1 MFDLFKK
8 KPTQSQPVAQTGMPA
23 SAPGVPPIQP
33 GTQQMPG
40 NPPAPQ
46 MQQPVLQ
53 AGAASQIPQ
62 PIPQANGQP
71 QTMQQNPQPQAAAM
85 PKGATPQ
92 QSAAAQHATLE
103 ALRQGSVSLADVI
116 APASAEI
123 DFKHV
128 RVGDRFFR
136 TFFVADYPREVSPN
150 WLSIL
155 IDHKETMNI
164 SMFIYPIESK
174 DVLANLRRKIAEM
187 EATIDA
193 DHKAGLEPDP
203 KVQASLE
210 DAIALREELAR
221 GLERFFQFGLY
232 VTISADT
239 IPELNEK
246 SKQLQTLLASNML
259 LLKAA
264 TLQMEEGFK
273 TTMPYGSDKL
283 FVTRNMDTTSVA
295 STFPFTSYEIS
306 QPDGILYGV
315 NTLNNSLVIVDR
327 FSFENANEVVF
338 GKSGSGKSFLVKL
351 EVLRQMMFDAEILII
366 DPEDEYRT
374 LCDSLEGE
382 YIDFS
387 KTSAVKIN
395 PFALLSED
403 RTEAQ
408 LGIKILSL
416 HGLLKTMLGD
426 MTPTQEAILDR
437 SLVLVYKQKGITPDP
452 STYDKE
458 PPILEDLYK
467 TLLNMEEAE
476 AKELAFR
483 LEKFVKGGFAGLLN
497 AQTNYDIR
505 SQLTVFSIKQLEDS
519 LRPIAMHVILDFI
532 WSRVRNK
539 LKKRLLIVDEAW
551 YMMKYPDSASFLQG
565 IAKRARKYYLG
576 MTTLTQDIG
585 DFINNEYGKA
595 IVSNSS
601 IQILLKQGTAEV
613 EALAKTFFLSEGEKQ
628 FLLTAQVGEGLLFA
642 GQNHISAQF
651 IASQFEY
658 DLITSKP
665 QDLLNQQEQETPPSP
680 APSDEGMEEKLPDT
694 ITEALAESETPNVAP
709 QTQPV
714 QQNTPAPAPMPE
726 NTQQTPPPPLENTAA
741 IPQTEPVAAPLSFGA
756 PQSSPAQSV
765 PQNTAPS
772 AQDATV
778 QQATPPQPSGTPPA
792 PSASGTEPNTSP
804 LNHG

>member
-1 MFDLFKK
+1 MINPFKK
-8 KPTQSQPVAQTGMPA
+8 KQNVQQAQNTVAPN
-23 SAPGVPPIQP
+23 SAPAMPVQQPQGQVPQP
-33 GTQQMPG
+33 TMVQAPG
-40 NPPAPQ
+40 IAPTAVNQPAPQ
-46 MQQPVLQ
+46 AIAMTP
-53 AGAASQIPQ
+53 GSTPQ
-62 PIPQANGQP
+62 
-71 QTMQQNPQPQAAAM
+71 QAAAAQ
-85 PKGATPQ
+85 KATM
-92 QSAAAQHATLE
+92 T
-103 ALRQGSVSLADVI
+103 ALQQGSVSLADII
-116 APASAEI
+116 APPSAEV

-128 RVGDRFFR
+128 RIGDRYFR

-150 WLSIL
+150 WLSLL

-174 DVLANLRRKIAEM
+174 DVLSNLRRKIAEM
-187 EATIDA
+187 EATIDS
-193 DHKAGLEPDP
+193 DQKAGMAPDP
-203 KVQASLE
+203 KIEASLE
-210 DAIALREELAR
+210 DAMALREELAR

-232 VTISADT
+232 VTISGDT
-239 IPELNEK
+239 PEILEEK
-246 SKQLQTLLASNML
+246 SKQIQTLLASNML
-259 LLKAA
+259 LVKPA

-283 FVTRNMDTTSVA
+283 FITRNMDTTSVA

-306 QPDGILYGV
+306 QPGGILYGV

-327 FSFENANEVVF
+327 FSFENANSVVF

-374 LCDSLEGE
+374 LCDSLGGE
-382 YIDFS
+382 YINFS
-387 KTSAVKIN
+387 KTSNVKIN

-403 RTEAQ
+403 KTEAQ

-416 HGLLKTMLGD
+416 HGLLKTMIGE
-426 MTPTQEAILDR
+426 MSPTQEAILDR

-452 STYDKE
+452 ATYSKE

-467 TLLNMEEAE
+467 TLLNMEETE

-483 LEKFVKGGFAGLLN
+483 LEKYVKGGFAGLLN
-497 AQTNYDIR
+497 AQTNYDIQ
-505 SQLTVFSIKQLEDS
+505 SQLTVFSIKQLEDA

-576 MTTLTQDIG
+576 MTTLTQDIE
-585 DFINNEYGKA
+585 DFLSNDYGKA

-613 EALAKTFFLSEGEKQ
+613 EALAKAFMLSEGEKQ

-665 QDLLNQQEQETPPSP
+665 QDIMDQAAANA
-680 APSDEGMEEKLPDT
+680 APT
-694 ITEALAESETPNVAP
+694 TEAPQVVDEQIPHTAAQTFDQPLNP
-709 QTQPV
+709 QTT
-714 QQNTPAPAPMPE
+714 TPLS
-726 NTQQTPPPPLENTAA
+726 NG
-741 IPQTEPVAAPLSFGA
+741 AAPLSFD
-756 PQSSPAQSV
+756 AQQPV
-765 PQNTAPS
+765 PQNTPTTNINPS
-772 AQDATV
+772 VNNQ
-778 QQATPPQPSGTPPA
+778 TPNPQNSQTPALPASPETPSSPPTPDPTN
-792 PSASGTEPNTSP
+792 PT
-804 LNHG
+804 NHG